1 MKKELFQDVGRRSI
15 EKGRREKGRAIVV
28 KGRRSETWRYGK
40 RRRKGYERKDY
51 CVVGGRRKE
60 R

>member
-1 MKKELFQDVGRRSI
+1 M
-15 EKGRREKGRAIVV
+15 V
-28 KGRRSETWRYGK
+28 KGRRTEKWRYGK